1 MSCPCLQYI
10 ETSWE
15 FSHTS
20 LIIPWPPSGQKM
32 LLRSLVPVS
41 FWIRDGAF
49 LPCKKPVR
57 KQWNWM
63 TPFCVPITTAH
74 MKQRAVALCLAGRK
88 ALHPWVFVYVC
99 EHVSQDPILGPS
111 GDAAC
116 RVITALFRKLH
127 VVRRLRKSP
136 SRISGVSEG
145 EKRTKVLFSL
155 QWKECLA

>member
-1 MSCPCLQYI
+1 
-10 ETSWE
+10 
-15 FSHTS
+15 
-20 LIIPWPPSGQKM
+20 
-32 LLRSLVPVS
+32 V
-41 FWIRDGAF
+41 
-49 LPCKKPVR
+49 
-57 KQWNWM
+57 
-63 TPFCVPITTAH
+63 
-74 MKQRAVALCLAGRK
+74 KQRAAALCLAGRK

-99 EHVSQDPILGPS
+99 EHVSQDPILWPS